1 MFNHGK
7 IILLSGLLIPG
18 IAMAQINVGDSL
30 GTTEQAIRTEL
41 EAQGYTISEIE
52 VEGDEIE
59 VEATLDGQA
68 FEFEISTKTGSVTE
82 VELEEDDDAEDS

>member
-1 MFNHGK
+1 MVNHGK
-7 IILLSGLLIPG
+7 MILLSGLLIPG

-30 GTTEQAIRTEL
+30 GTTEQAIRAEL

-68 FEFEISTKTGSVTE
+68 FEFEISTETGSVIE
-82 VELEEDDDAEDS
+82 IELEDDDHSEES

>member
-1 MFNHGK
+1 MFDHGK
-7 IILLSGLLIPG
+7 MILLSGLLIPG

-30 GTTEQAIRTEL
+30 GTTEQTIRAEL
-41 EAQGYTISEIE
+41 EAQGYIISEIE
-52 VEGDEIE
+52 VEDDEIE

-68 FEFEISTKTGSVTE
+68 FEFEISTKTGSVIE